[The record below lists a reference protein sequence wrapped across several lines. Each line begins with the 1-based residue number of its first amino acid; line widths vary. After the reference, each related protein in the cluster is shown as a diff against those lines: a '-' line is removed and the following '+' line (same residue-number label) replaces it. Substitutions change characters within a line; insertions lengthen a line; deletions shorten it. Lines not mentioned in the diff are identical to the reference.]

1 MKTVIAIPNSRTIE
15 IETAASLIGMTRK
28 GRIAVFAPANY
39 CIDASRNI
47 IVDYALENNAD
58 YIFWCDSDM
67 IVPKDALIKFLAS
80 GKDIICGA
88 CSYKV
93 LGCKDAVAKR
103 KIDGGYKDIPLKEVR
118 EAKNLIE
125 LDATG
130 FGCVLTKVDV
140 FRKLPKPWFVYKP
153 DFGEDI
159 YFSELAKEHG
169 YQLWLDPS
177 VRLGHIGKVNYNV

>member
-1 MKTVIAIPNSRTIE
+1 MKTLIAIPTSRNIE
-15 IETAASLIGMTRK
+15 IECAASLIGMKRK
-28 GRIAVFAPANY
+28 GRIGVFAPTSY
-39 CIDASRNI
+39 CIDASRNM
-47 IVDYALENNAD
+47 IVEHALEIGYD
-58 YIFWCDSDM
+58 YILWVDSDM
-67 IVPKDALIKFLAS
+67 IVPKDTLLKLLATD
-80 GKDIICGA
+80 KDIVCGA

-93 LGCKDAVAKR
+93 LGNKDAVAKR
-103 KIDGGYKDIPLKEVR
+103 KVCGRYKDIPLKEVR
-118 EAKNLIE
+118 ESKDLIE

-130 FGCVLTKVDV
+130 FGCILTKVDV
-140 FRKLPKPWFVYKP
+140 FRKLPKPWFIYKH